1 MLCNS
6 ITLKVNT
13 FASNIMLASYCFYHI
28 FCFLVLIMFGLIFFV
43 SVLAVAGMVLFVSV
57 IKYEVDEDY
66 MVPSIFCFIAII
78 ALLSYWFSGATPR
91 NYTSKKYQE
100 LDKKYHLETQVALQ
114 DDRNPVLLQDV
125 NKVIYRDDVGR
136 WHLFFGL
143 VSFNQKSQPCV
154 RIIKD
159 KNNYSTAIQDEILK
173 VDYHNNLLRYLTFV
187 VYGIASLSVIE
198 YTCVYDVA
206 TV

>member
-1 MLCNS
+1 
-6 ITLKVNT
+6 
-13 FASNIMLASYCFYHI
+13 
-28 FCFLVLIMFGLIFFV
+28 MFGLIVFV

-91 NYTSKKYQE
+91 DYTSKKYQE

-114 DDRNPVLLQDV
+114 DDRDPVLLKDA
-125 NKVIYRDDVGR
+125 NKVIYRYYVRR
-136 WHLFFGL
+136 WHLFLGL
-143 VSFNQKSQPCV
+143 VSFNATNTPCV

-159 KNNYSTAIQDEILK
+159 ENNYSTTIQDEILK
-173 VDYHNNLLRYLTFV
+173 VYYDNNLLRYLTFLLF
-187 VYGIASLSVIE
+187 GLGSWSEIE
-198 YTCVYDVA
+198 YTCAYDVA
-206 TV
+206 TDDSVV